1 MVTDTPPPGV
11 ETRPSPGFGPVLR
24 NRTFLAMWVAQAVS
38 QVGQNVINIALLVT
52 VNAISKSSTAV
63 SGIIIAFALPGVI
76 FSTVA
81 GVVVDRADKRS
92 VMIAVN
98 LLRAVVTVGFVF
110 ASGLPVGFA
119 LLGIY
124 ALGFGFAAVTQFFN
138 PAEGSAIPFVVRKG
152 ELAQAN
158 ALFQLTI
165 TVSQLVGFATLGP
178 LLIAL
183 IGLNALYIAIA
194 VSFVVSAA
202 LLAVLPPMKPMVR
215 PRDADDNWLETLWAE
230 TREAW
235 VYILR
240 DRLLR
245 KAMGFLTF
253 ASSAFLALGVL
264 AQRFAEESLMLGA
277 GGVGYILAPAGVGMV
292 IGVILVGRTARPENR
307 EAMIHGGTLS
317 QAFTL
322 LVFALAPAVFYAL
335 LGRAEGGEPLR
346 PLVIT
351 VMVAALLLGVGQAF
365 ILVPSQTLLLERSG
379 DEVRARVM
387 STFFTLS
394 NASAL
399 VPTLGAGVIGDT
411 VGVAAGILS
420 LAVIALLLAVGA
432 ILGERRGRARPPA
445 IAPEPEP

>member
-1 MVTDTPPPGV
+1 MVIDVDASV
-11 ETRPSPGFGPVLR
+11 ETHPPQGFGPVLR
-24 NRTFLAMWVAQAVS
+24 NRTFLLMWIAQAIS

-52 VNAISKSSTAV
+52 VNQISKSTTAV

-81 GVVVDRADKRS
+81 GVLVDRSDKRT

-98 LLRAVVTVGFVF
+98 LLRAVVTVGFVL
-110 ASGLPVGFA
+110 ATDLPIAFA

-124 ALGFGFAAVTQFFN
+124 TLGFGFAAVTQFFN
-138 PAEGSAIPFVVRKG
+138 PAEGAAIPFVVRRS

-183 IGLNALYIAIA
+183 IGLDALYVLIA
-194 VSFVVSAA
+194 VAFAGCAA
-202 LLAVLPPMKPMVR
+202 LIAALPSMKPMVR
-215 PRDADDNWLETLWAE
+215 PRNGNDHWFAILWRD

-235 VYILR
+235 LYILR
-240 DRLLR
+240 DRLLL

-264 AQRFAEESLMLGA
+264 AQPFAEDTLALGT

-292 IGVILVGRTARPENR
+292 IGVVIVGRLARPENR

-317 QAFTL
+317 QGATL
-322 LVFALAPAVFYAL
+322 LVFGFAPAVWYAL
-335 LGRAEGGEPLR
+335 LGRPQAGPLV

-351 VMVAALLLGVGQAF
+351 VMLSALLLGVGQAF

-379 DEVRARVM
+379 EEVRARVM

-399 VPTLGAGVIGDT
+399 VPTLGAGLIGDT
-411 VGVAAGILS
+411 VGVAAG
-420 LAVIALLLAVGA
+420 VIALAIAALLLGVGA
-432 ILGERRGRARPPA
+432 IVSERRSLARTDHTA
-445 IAPEPEP
+445 TEPKP